1 MSVILIFAIFVVVGD
16 ALAIGISSIVERFSN
31 TASLF
36 VFLGLFILVFWVAW
50 ICAVRVTERYL
61 SRQT

>member
-1 MSVILIFAIFVVVGD
+1 MSVILVFALFVLIGD
-16 ALAIGISSIVERFSN
+16 SVAVGISSIVERFSE

-36 VFLGLFILVFWVAW
+36 VFLALFILVFWIAW
-50 ICAVRVTERYL
+50 VCAVRVAERYL